1 MSPNKSDREAQGAG
15 RDAGQHACE
24 KVFTFGLWGC
34 APGRYEGGH
43 EGLLRQMRRL
53 SMNCLVCAPA
63 VGTGEEELAE
73 AKQRIALYRRYGVYV
88 LPHCSGGLGVFR
100 SAAEALKD
108 ETNVLAWYIRD
119 EPNPDFVPEFLE
131 YKRALEEAAPGQPAV
146 CLFYR
151 PDSVLAFSPH
161 QPIMLTDCY
170 PLTYAHDATSL
181 GPHFALRQ
189 GHLAIPEEFAQF
201 NMWGNRG
208 VLEWMD
214 LCRFYCGDQPHWL
227 TLQAFESGDGRRVRW
242 RAPTVADL
250 RLQTWMAV
258 AGGAKG
264 INYFHYTTLADGYG
278 NPIPSVHGEHTPLLE
293 EIARLGAELTPLGP
307 LLVETVVSEPLS
319 VVATLRPTAD
329 SGARIEA
336 RRLRARNRPVDYLV
350 VLNNDVL
357 VRSSAQINLSRAF
370 LQDRCVYD
378 LHALE
383 ATSLEESPGGAA
395 FAVALEPGGGRLF
408 AVACESD
415 FEADARVVQ
424 EGRCRN
430 EAAILEVDYEV
441 AAKSGIDL
449 HQAAALREQFE
460 RRLQAGE
467 CAEALDLIRQCAQAL
482 DRAMRANDK
491 FWRVRQDLDAV
502 KRTLGRLGGEPE
514 QFAGRLS
521 KAYEG
526 LLRLFWEGK
535 ASSIHDKVGAL
546 RAMVG
551 EIGATAER
559 APAALSKIP
568 VDEKALERIE
578 GAIN

>member
-1 MSPNKSDREAQGAG
+1 M
-15 RDAGQHACE
+15 
-24 KVFTFGLWGC
+24 
-34 APGRYEGGH
+34 
-43 EGLLRQMRRL
+43 
-53 SMNCLVCAPA
+53 
-63 VGTGEEELAE
+63 
-73 AKQRIALYRRYGVYV
+73 
-88 LPHCSGGLGVFR
+88 
-100 SAAEALKD
+100 
-108 ETNVLAWYIRD
+108 
-119 EPNPDFVPEFLE
+119 
-131 YKRALEEAAPGQPAV
+131 
-146 CLFYR
+146 
-151 PDSVLAFSPH
+151 
-161 QPIMLTDCY
+161 
-170 PLTYAHDATSL
+170 
-181 GPHFALRQ
+181 
-189 GHLAIPEEFAQF
+189 
-201 NMWGNRG
+201 
-208 VLEWMD
+208 
-214 LCRFYCGDQPHWL
+214 
-227 TLQAFESGDGRRVRW
+227 
-242 RAPTVADL
+242 
-250 RLQTWMAV
+250 
-258 AGGAKG
+258 
-264 INYFHYTTLADGYG
+264 
-278 NPIPSVHGEHTPLLE
+278 
-293 EIARLGAELTPLGP
+293 GP